1 MTRWYDQRLPNFRH
15 ISLLQTAKYWTY
27 NLSIWSHCTYLHDLY
42 LRKFHLFKS
51 LQRWCCFCPE
61 FVKWPVQSTNFH
73 SLYVHLSSFRM
84 RVYLSLLRTYLIG
97 LLSIFEWKWNSQRE
111 MKSAQVVSYVFFKM
125 GHSRLLLFIFV
136 FSNKQFLQQIY
147 VKMSIQ
153 YSVVGFE
160 HSTFRTRV
168 SSHNH

>member
-61 FVKWPVQSTNFH
+61 FVKWPVQPTYFH

-97 LLSIFEWKWNSQRE
+97 LLSIFEWMWNSQRE
-111 MKSAQVVSYVFFKM
+111 MKSAQVVSYAFFKWAIPAFYC
-125 GHSRLLLFIFV
+125 LFSSFQTNN
-136 FSNKQFLQQIY
+136 FYNKYMWKI
-147 VKMSIQ
+147 SIQ